1 MNSFTD
7 IQTTKIQSIVLPPHI
22 SSEDLKRPFKF
33 TYQMKKGSE
42 ILPQTHSMIRKL
54 SDLLIGKSFT
64 EKWFKE
70 DIIHKPQYYQ
80 LNRGDQFELRQ
91 YVRSIFIC
99 FSTFKIFGPTPSKVK
114 YLRKQKI
121 PNSDIKM
128 MKRFF
133 TNKLLPNEEKW
144 VPYVV
149 TNFVNWYL
157 WYNLPTDKEHN
168 SVVITD
174 VLSLSPKE
182 VEDHCK
188 NLTYA
193 DWTYKNVFDG
203 SVESMKSTLR
213 NGYILT
219 SSSFEEFETED

>member
-7 IQTTKIQSIVLPPHI
+7 IETTKIQSMVLPQHL

-42 ILPQTHSMIRKL
+42 ILPQTNSIIRKL

-64 EKWFKE
+64 ENWFKE

-99 FSTFKIFGPTPSKVK
+99 FSTFRIFGPTPSKVK
-114 YLRKQKI
+114 YLRKQNI

-128 MKRFF
+128 MKRLF
-133 TNKLLPNEEKW
+133 TNKLLLNEEKW
-144 VPYVV
+144 VPQIV
-149 TNFVNWYL
+149 THFVDWYL

-188 NLTYA
+188 DLTVD
-193 DWTYKNVFDG
+193 DWTYENVFDG
-203 SVESMKSTLR
+203 SDESMKKMLR
-213 NGYILT
+213 NGYIHS